1 MRRYPMAGG
10 LEGKVAVVTGAA
22 AKRGMGHAIALR
34 LASEGADVVVLDK
47 FSAPKSLF
55 TGDEG
60 WRGLEEEVE
69 EIEAL
74 GREAL
79 ALMVDISDK
88 EETAK
93 GIEAILER
101 FGRIDILVNCAGI
114 RGTPNVAVIDGDEDE
129 WKRMFD
135 VNLLGSFIIAKYVAK
150 HMVQRGGGG
159 KIVLF
164 ASLAGREGVKANA
177 AYAAS
182 KWGVIGL
189 VQSLAKEL
197 APHQVNVNAICP
209 GMIITN
215 LRDHW
220 IEEGAKAS
228 GITTEEYRKLEYE
241 KGAKMIPIGRMG
253 TTDDIADVTSFL
265 VSKHS
270 DYVTGQSFNVCGGIL
285 MN

>member
-1 MRRYPMAGG
+1 MDQNS
-10 LEGKVAVVTGAA
+10 LKGKIAVVTGAG

-34 LASEGADVVVLDK
+34 LAGEGADVVVLDK
-47 FSAPKSLF
+47 FPAPKSLF

-69 EIEAL
+69 EIKAL

-79 ALMVDISDK
+79 AVTVDISDK
-88 EETAK
+88 EGTSGIIESVLAK
-93 GIEAILER
+93 
-101 FGRIDILVNCAGI
+101 FGRIDILVNCAAI
-114 RGTPNVAVIDGDEDE
+114 RGTPNVDIIDGDEDE

-135 VNLLGSFIIAKYVAK
+135 VNLFGSFIISKHVAK

-159 KIVLF
+159 KIILI
-164 ASLAGREGVKANA
+164 ASLAGREGVKGNA

-197 APHQVNVNAICP
+197 ASHHINVNAICP
-209 GMIITN
+209 GKIITN

-220 IEEGAKAS
+220 IEAEAKKVGMIS
-228 GITTEEYRKLEYE
+228 EEFRKIEYE
-241 KGAKMIPIGRMG
+241 TVGKTVPIGRMG
-253 TTDDIADVTSFL
+253 TPEDIADVVSFL
-265 VSKHS
+265 VSKKA
-270 DYVTGQSFNVCGGIL
+270 DYMTGQSFNVCGGIL